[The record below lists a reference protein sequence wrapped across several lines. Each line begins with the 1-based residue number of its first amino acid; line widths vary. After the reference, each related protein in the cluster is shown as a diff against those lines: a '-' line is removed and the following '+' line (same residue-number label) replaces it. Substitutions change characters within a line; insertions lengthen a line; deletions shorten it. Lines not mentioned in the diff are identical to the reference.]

1 MDIPTDEV
9 SMRPLGLGCVASLPS
24 RISCRMGTTGDKKL
38 AEDGWRHQKGPFGCR
53 YQATEGC
60 GNEFTHFDALVAVL
74 TLAAGKEE
82 QAELTLQTL
91 QIFRTFQ
98 QRF

>member
-1 MDIPTDEV
+1 
-9 SMRPLGLGCVASLPS
+9 
-24 RISCRMGTTGDKKL
+24 MGTTGNKL

-82 QAELTLQTL
+82 QAELTEAGTLQTL